1 MGALREEVLRL
12 QTEVDRLRAQLADLL
27 DANDELERRR
37 ANDLAAAEKAAAQ
50 LADLLG
56 ANDEL
61 ERCRADD
68 LAAAEAAAA
77 RKYEGAP
84 GGTGDRRGR
93 LPLAVTAED
102 DNVGGE
108 EKEERRSLSSKARAS
123 TTTSAVDVAA
133 HLGESARG
141 APLPVS
147 LADSADSSTTTTVA
161 ADDDNDVDDSA
172 ADHPRGEVSGEDGD
186 GGNAAPSSL
195 AMEADSADDSPD
207 SSTAAAD
214 EDATVQAAAPDEE
227 GGRLDDDDEVSRGG
241 SVEIA
246 LKASLARAIDRVR
259 ELEFRLRLQE
269 ESHESSTARMLDQQH
284 QLQKYLRAQ
293 LAEYYDTIR
302 GQSAHIDD
310 QAERAADAELRHEEA
325 MLIATRSVEA
335 SRRREGDLLTN
346 IEELEGELAGARGEV
361 AGREGTLID
370 ARSRLAELE
379 GKIRDG
385 YEREGI
391 LVERNEELTMKV
403 EVLEL
408 RVHDAIREA
417 KRISS
422 GEEEKEA
429 GSQVVME
436 EGGGDMPSSGEV
448 NRRDMRQR
456 DVAPSHDI
464 PPVNDGDVAPKARRR
479 RWARAILRPWT
490 LLSGR

>member
-1 MGALREEVLRL
+1 VAEE
-12 QTEVDRLRAQLADLL
+12 
-27 DANDELERRR
+27 
-37 ANDLAAAEKAAAQ
+37 
-50 LADLLG
+50 
-56 ANDEL
+56 
-61 ERCRADD
+61 
-68 LAAAEAAAA
+68 AAA

-84 GGTGDRRGR
+84 GGTGDRRGT
-93 LPLAVTAED
+93 LPLEVTAED

-108 EKEERRSLSSKARAS
+108 EKEERRSSSKARAS

-147 LADSADSSTTTTVA
+147 LADSADSSTTTTA
-161 ADDDNDVDDSA
+161 AVDDDDDVDDSA

-370 ARSRLAELE
+370 ARSRLTELE

-422 GEEEKEA
+422 GDEEKEA

-464 PPVNDGDVAPKARRR
+464 PPVNDGDVAPKSRRR